1 MFAYLL
7 TLIAVVSIS
16 QINDTMA
23 LMILLAKCKNNI
35 NCTIEKKTTL
45 VSAKLNKLQSHVS

>member
-35 NCTIEKKTTL
+35 NCTIEKNNTSKC
-45 VSAKLNKLQSHVS
+45 KIK